1 MSRILTQIIA
11 TRVPHDALPPLH
23 CLAGRG
29 QVAAGHGGGVLGLA
43 HLGLLGPKVAAE
55 EGRTAE
61 GGAEAAAVHAGG
73 AARRALNKGFIEG
86 FIYTHNFR
94 NECLFSVYCTV
105 FIKSTRHH

>member
-61 GGAEAAAVHAGG
+61 GGAEAFLVVRDHRTVEAEL
-73 AARRALNKGFIEG
+73 RADCWTALKRVLGPLLAI
-86 FIYTHNFR
+86 
-94 NECLFSVYCTV
+94 VA
-105 FIKSTRHH
+105 